1 METGGEGGGVFGP
14 SEKEIKGETR
24 SKPQLSKLR
33 DVPAGKTFLI
43 PSSVRDYAGD
53 WNVYIYI
60 YMYLRNPCLPRVRQ
74 GSRSLLEFSSVSLSF
89 HALLTCVYTCPLP
102 FFLILSRFERRII
115 EREREKENGKRG
127 KEESLSSCALVF
139 GICPWTDASCPF
151 SSPAAEPPFI
161 GGHPL
166 GARLSRHPG
175 RQLQGASIYAH
186 CWLAC
191 GFMRVRCI
199 MRPVVHRVKPVCLV
213 PSSRPGTQH
222 VYAFWTSVER
232 SVSPRL
238 NGGLSIEI
246 IEL

>member
-1 METGGEGGGVFGP
+1 M
-14 SEKEIKGETR
+14 
-24 SKPQLSKLR
+24 
-33 DVPAGKTFLI
+33 
-43 PSSVRDYAGD
+43 
-53 WNVYIYI
+53 
-60 YMYLRNPCLPRVRQ
+60 
-74 GSRSLLEFSSVSLSF
+74 
-89 HALLTCVYTCPLP
+89 
-102 FFLILSRFERRII
+102 
-115 EREREKENGKRG
+115 
-127 KEESLSSCALVF
+127 KEEERKKVCRPSSCALVF
-139 GICPWTDASCPF
+139 GICPWTDTSCPF

-166 GARLSRHPG
+166 GACLSRHPD

-222 VYAFWTSVER
+222 VYTFWTSVER
-232 SVSPRL
+232 SVSRRL

-246 IEL
+246 IELSRRDLRKRFCWNFEIMNDLFDQNWLF